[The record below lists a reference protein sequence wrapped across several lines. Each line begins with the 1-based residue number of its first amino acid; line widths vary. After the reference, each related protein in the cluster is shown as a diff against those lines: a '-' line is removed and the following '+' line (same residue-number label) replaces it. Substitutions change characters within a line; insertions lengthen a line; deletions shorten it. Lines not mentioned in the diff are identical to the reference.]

1 MFSRRRTLERVVTQA
16 LVILVVLTT
25 LACGAL
31 VAITTILHETTQS
44 LSASVE
50 SVRIAEEA
58 QRALL
63 VHSRSKRD
71 IVRAQ
76 IGDELHARLADARRH
91 VNTPEEAVVFERAE
105 QRVKAYLEATDEE
118 MRVELEPAAYEA
130 LGDLVRNN
138 LEQTSRAQARAARLD
153 AIANAV
159 GVTTALAVLA
169 GAVGF
174 GWWLRARVARPV
186 LALAGA
192 MKGFGLAS
200 SGTRAPEEGP
210 EELRLVGRRL
220 NETADRLA
228 QHRSAHRTYLAGV
241 AHDLRNPLGPL
252 RMAVD
257 SLATD
262 APVDPARLRRV
273 VGIIRRQIERLTR
286 LAEDLLDTAN
296 LEAGRVELNVDTHD
310 IRDIARSTV
319 ELFAAASSRHH
330 VDLVLPPELTVVQC
344 DGHRIEQ
351 VLANLVSNA
360 IKYSPAGGTV
370 RVAVQPKADTVEIA
384 VQDEGVGMT
393 PEEAERIFEPFAR
406 AATVKD
412 SVPGH
417 GLGLFMA
424 RRIVEEHGG
433 EMTVESVPSEGST
446 FRVVLPRLARHEA
459 ARAALH

>member
-1 MFSRRRTLERVVTQA
+1 MFSRRPTFERVVTEA

-25 LACGAL
+25 LASGAL
-31 VAITTILHETTQS
+31 VGITSVLHETTQS

-58 QRALL
+58 QRVLL
-63 VHSRSKRD
+63 IHSRSKRD

-76 IGDELHARLADARRH
+76 IANELQSRLADARRH
-91 VNTPEEAVVFERAE
+91 INTPEEHVVFERAE
-105 QRVKAYLEATDEE
+105 QRVRAYLDATDEE
-118 MRVELEPAAYEA
+118 TRLELEPAAYEA

-138 LEQTSRAQARAARLD
+138 LEQTSIAQARAARGG
-153 AIANAV
+153 AIA
-159 GVTTALAVLA
+159 
-169 GAVGF
+169 F
-174 GWWLRARVARPV
+174 GWWLRTRVLRPV

-192 MKGFGLAS
+192 MKRFGVATEGS
-200 SGTRAPEEGP
+200 RAPEEGP
-210 EELRLVGRRL
+210 EELRLVGRRF

-228 QHRSAHRTYLAGV
+228 QNRSAHHAYLAGV
-241 AHDLRNPLGPL
+241 AHDLRNPLGPMRL
-252 RMAVD
+252 AVD

-262 APVDPARLRRV
+262 AQVDPARLHRV
-273 VGIIRRQIERLTR
+273 LGILRRQIDRLTR
-286 LAEDLLDTAN
+286 LAEDLLDTSN
-296 LEAGRVELNVDTHD
+296 LEAGRVELNVSTHD

-319 ELFAAASSRHH
+319 ELFAASSSRHH
-330 VDLVLPPELTVVQC
+330 VDLVLPPEPTVVPC

-351 VLANLVSNA
+351 VLANLVGNA

-370 RVAVQPKADTVEIA
+370 RVIVEPKANAVEIA

-433 EMTVESVPSEGST
+433 EMTVASVPSEGST
-446 FRVVLPRLARHEA
+446 FRVVLPKLLRQEPARP
-459 ARAALH
+459 ALH